1 MKMILG
7 ELINIC
13 IKILKL
19 DKNFFKNDKNFGQA
33 SIYFALVII
42 ILGAIISII
51 PNGSFLNYMS
61 DNFSLGIIKGPSL
74 KVIIFTAALVWL
86 IKSAYLFFIGVVLF
100 PEKKTKCNFRKI
112 LILVAFSKVPLLLN
126 FIIINP
132 VLLFLSTSNLYADI
146 TNEKIKRFYESIV
159 SIHSIVPLEA
169 RTANSLGVEREG
181 NGVAID
187 ENHILTIGYI
197 VLEAETIEIGLSDG
211 RRLPA
216 KMVAYDHTSGFGI
229 IKSVFPFP
237 CRL

>member
-1 MKMILG
+1 MILG

-132 VLLFLSTSNLYADI
+132 VLLFLSII
-146 TNEKIKRFYESIV
+146 TYLWYNV
-159 SIHSIVPLEA
+159 SLI
-169 RTANSLGVEREG
+169 
-181 NGVAID
+181 
-187 ENHILTIGYI
+187 
-197 VLEAETIEIGLSDG
+197 IGLKI
-211 RRLPA
+211 LLNYKNYLKPA
-216 KMVAYDHTSGFGI
+216 LISLAPHIIFLIYIMSIFDNFGGTV
-229 IKSVFPFP
+229 S
-237 CRL
+237 